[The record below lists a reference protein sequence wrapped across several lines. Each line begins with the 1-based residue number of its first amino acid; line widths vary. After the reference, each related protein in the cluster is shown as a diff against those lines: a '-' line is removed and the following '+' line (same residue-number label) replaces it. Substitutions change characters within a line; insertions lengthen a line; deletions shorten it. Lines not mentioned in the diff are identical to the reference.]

1 VQLDYDPE
9 LHFDVG
15 DAAALYL
22 TIPKADLRAGRFNR
36 VGCATARHRQQA
48 AAITSSAS

>member
-1 VQLDYDPE
+1 VAGSSTRLGGTR
-9 LHFDVG
+9 LLRFDVG

-36 VGCATARHRQQA
+36 VDGEMQE
-48 AAITSSAS
+48 S